1 MDTCLTALDVDN
13 IKHEDAVYVLYK
25 MWGVTATLRSVM
37 FSRDESLD
45 NLVCRRVTDRRNPE
59 DRDRD
64 SLQNDGYK
72 LSSSY
77 GWLSEMIS
85 LQLELSY

>member
-1 MDTCLTALDVDN
+1 MVTCLTARNVDD

-25 MWGVTATLRSVM
+25 VWGVTATLRSVM

-45 NLVCRRVTDRRNPE
+45 NIVCRRVSDHRNPE
-59 DRDRD
+59 DRDTD

-72 LSSSY
+72 LPSSY
-77 GWLSEMIS
+77 G
-85 LQLELSY
+85 